1 MTTIASDLAACIKSR
16 QCVLW
21 TVSGEELRVERALAE
36 AGAKLG
42 FQVRTWDCERA
53 LLDLQ
58 GQSFQ
63 IGGRQSDDL
72 TDPEQALRA
81 VRQETAARHLW
92 IFRDLDAWLSA
103 PTTRR
108 IVKNLARDLQGL
120 PVQQVV
126 VILSQGSEL
135 PADLRASV
143 AVIDWP
149 LPTREEIASVLEVTV
164 SNAIK
169 SLNARIDGDLAQ
181 GVAPAGP
188 QEAVAIRAKIATIL
202 ASVANGRREAA
213 IEAAVGLPAEEAATC
228 YAKSMVTTGLIDPA
242 LVQQAKKQAISRER
256 VLQWYDP
263 DPRGLDAVGGLD
275 ALKRWL
281 VQRRLAFSAKAREF
295 GLPAPKGLFLVGV
308 PGSGKS
314 LTAKAVATAWGMPL
328 LRLDLGALRSK
339 WIGESEANIR
349 RALQVAERVAPAIL
363 WLDEVEK
370 ALGGSTGPQGDGGVA
385 SDALGTILTWL
396 QEKAGAVFV
405 VATANDVTAL
415 PPELLRK
422 GRFDEVFFADLPN
435 VQERA
440 AIAAVAIRQAKRDP
454 SAFDLDAI
462 AAATQDFTGAELS
475 ALVPDALFAAF
486 SDGREVTTA
495 DMLAA
500 ARGTVPLART
510 ASEKIDALRAW
521 SKGRARSASHTA
533 TVAPKNAG
541 PRYDL

>member
-1 MTTIASDLAACIKSR
+1 
-16 QCVLW
+16 
-21 TVSGEELRVERALAE
+21 
-36 AGAKLG
+36 
-42 FQVRTWDCERA
+42 
-53 LLDLQ
+53 
-58 GQSFQ
+58 
-63 IGGRQSDDL
+63 
-72 TDPEQALRA
+72 
-81 VRQETAARHLW
+81 
-92 IFRDLDAWLSA
+92 
-103 PTTRR
+103 
-108 IVKNLARDLQGL
+108 
-120 PVQQVV
+120 
-126 VILSQGSEL
+126 
-135 PADLRASV
+135 
-143 AVIDWP
+143 
-149 LPTREEIASVLEVTV
+149 
-164 SNAIK
+164 
-169 SLNARIDGDLAQ
+169 
-181 GVAPAGP
+181 
-188 QEAVAIRAKIATIL
+188 
-202 ASVANGRREAA
+202 
-213 IEAAVGLPAEEAATC
+213 
-228 YAKSMVTTGLIDPA
+228 
-242 LVQQAKKQAISRER
+242 
-256 VLQWYDP
+256 
-263 DPRGLDAVGGLD
+263 
-275 ALKRWL
+275 
-281 VQRRLAFSAKAREF
+281 
-295 GLPAPKGLFLVGV
+295 
-308 PGSGKS
+308 
-314 LTAKAVATAWGMPL
+314 MPL

-422 GRFDEVFFADLPN
+422 GRFEEVFFADLPN